1 MLDEYFLSELK
12 NRNPIEEVVGRYV
25 ALRRRGRNIIGLCPF
40 HTEKTPSFTLYPEN
54 GSFYCFGCGV
64 GGDAIRFVMKAENL
78 EYMEAVR
85 LLAERSGLEMPDNG
99 YDDTQRRTR
108 LKILEINRESARFF
122 NRLLSMPEGKT
133 GLDYIHSRQINDN
146 TVRRFGL
153 GYAPAGW
160 DTLTKHLLAKGF
172 TPSELTAAGVSI
184 TGKDGK
190 RVYDR
195 FRNRMVFP
203 LIDLR
208 GNVIAFSCRKIDPED
223 KMGKY
228 INTNDTLVYK
238 KSRNVFALNLAKN
251 SGADSLILCEGSMDV
266 VMLHQAGF
274 PNAVAA
280 WGTAL
285 TSDQARLMHAYTEKI
300 VLTLDADEAGQKA
313 TERAI
318 KLLSDEGL
326 DVRVVQIPNGKDPD
340 EFIKSCGKD
349 GRDRFRAL
357 IEGAGSDTEY
367 RLFKAMDGINI
378 NTDEG
383 RTAFLRNAAAVLGSL
398 QSPIE
403 RDVYAGKLASKF
415 SVSKDAILNEAKRVY
430 DSKQA
435 ERRKK
440 EMREAVAP
448 PSTDRVNSQRRA
460 NERAA
465 NAEEGLIAVLLRN
478 PDFLRWIG
486 DELPPEQFSTD
497 FNRKIYTLL
506 LNRYAE
512 GLSTDISLLGDGLTP
527 EEIGRIVQ
535 IQVRESG
542 RANTPEECRGCARVI
557 KEEKQKIPASKAEEM
572 SDEELRDYMQR
583 LREQKK

>member
-25 ALRRRGRNIIGLCPF
+25 ALRRRGRNVIGLCPF

-122 NRLLSMPEGKT
+122 NRLLSTPEGKT

-184 TGKDGK
+184 TGRDGK
-190 RVYDR
+190 HVYDR

-228 INTNDTLVYK
+228 INTNDTPVFK
-238 KSRNVFALNLAKN
+238 KRSNLFALNFAKN
-251 SGADSLILCEGSMDV
+251 ACVGTVGNSSDRVNSGEMILCEGYMDV
-266 VMLHQAGF
+266 IALHQAGF
-274 PNAVAA
+274 SGAVATL
-280 WGTAL
+280 GTAV
-285 TSDQARLMHAYTEKI
+285 TPEQARVISRYAK
-300 VLTLDADEAGQKA
+300 TLFVSYDSDDAGRRADEK
-313 TERAI
+313 AI
-318 KLLSDEGL
+318 KYMTEVGV
-326 DVRVVQIPNGKDPD
+326 DVKILKVTGGAKDPD
-340 EFIKSCGKD
+340 EYIKKYGPES
-349 GRDRFRAL
+349 FRRL
-357 IEGAGSDTEY
+357 MTGASGQIDY
-367 RLFKAMDGINI
+367 RLSEIIGKYKENDG
-378 NTDEG
+378 DK
-383 RTAFLRNAAAVLGSL
+383 FL
-398 QSPIE
+398 
-403 RDVYAGKLASKF
+403 
-415 SVSKDAILNEAKRVY
+415 
-430 DSKQA
+430 
-435 ERRKK
+435 
-440 EMREAVAP
+440 
-448 PSTDRVNSQRRA
+448 
-460 NERAA
+460 
-465 NAEEGLIAVLLRN
+465 
-478 PDFLRWIG
+478 
-486 DELPPEQFSTD
+486 
-497 FNRKIYTLL
+497 
-506 LNRYAE
+506 
-512 GLSTDISLLGDGLTP
+512 
-527 EEIGRIVQ
+527 
-535 IQVRESG
+535 
-542 RANTPEECRGCARVI
+542 
-557 KEEKQKIPASKAEEM
+557 
-572 SDEELRDYMQR
+572 
-583 LREQKK
+583 